1 MPDQLQLSKQYG
13 TSLLLKSL
21 QSNIVKNIVYSV
33 FKTAEKTKLN
43 ET

>member
-1 MPDQLQLSKQYG
+1 MSCQLQLSKYG

-21 QSNIVKNIVYSV
+21 QWNNVKNIVYSV
-33 FKTAEKTKLN
+33 FKTAEKKTKLN